1 MDKYDWQ
8 ATESGPKGYPM
19 QVISGTLF
27 YRGEDHGLYVPDRA
41 TIYHGWG
48 KGVSSHV
55 TGADL
60 KPLPDRLEIT
70 FFSYTENQ
78 FYKGKFDLPYEKILA
93 LFNSGYVL
101 SSEEKRLTYLQLVVG
116 VAPGGVVAVWAQ
128 GINKTTEVFFGQ
140 AEKAEVDWKRIID
153 NPKYPEDR
161 REEYAQKVI
170 KNSLTPE
177 AVESLSKNGIPFGR
191 WNTYRTRYPWQP
203 VFTGMQLKN
212 GRIAQIKYFNGED
225 DYLTLPLEPAIAASP
240 RPVPSEVHFS
250 WLRPNAKSMSF
261 ELYFNEA
268 EIFAAFKALGG
279 NKQPLQLEMLMVKT
293 EKSHDFTI
301 WLRNDKDKI
310 ELKLTNVKTY
320 G

>member
-1 MDKYDWQ
+1 MDKYGWQ
-8 ATESGPKGYPM
+8 ATESAPKGYPM
-19 QVISGTLF
+19 EVVSGTLF
-27 YRGEDHGLYVPDRA
+27 YRGQDHGLYVPDRA

-55 TGADL
+55 TGADF

-70 FFSYTENQ
+70 FFSYTENL

-93 LFNSGYVL
+93 LFKSGYVL
-101 SSEEKRLTYLQLVVG
+101 STDEKHLTYLQLVVG
-116 VAPGGVVAVWAQ
+116 VAPGGIVAVWAQ

-140 AEKAEVDWKRIID
+140 AEKVAGDWARIVGDADIS
-153 NPKYPEDR
+153 
-161 REEYAQKVI
+161 REAFVQSVI
-170 KNSLTPE
+170 ADSLKPE
-177 AVESLSKNGIPFGR
+177 AIESLRKNGIPFGR
-191 WNTYRTRYPWQP
+191 WNTYRTLYPWQP
-203 VFTGMQLKN
+203 VFTGMLLED
-212 GRIAQIKYFNGED
+212 GRIDQIKYFNGED
-225 DYLTLPLEPAIAASP
+225 DYLNLPLEPAIAASP
-240 RPVPSEVHFS
+240 RAVPSELHFS
-250 WLRPNAKSMSF
+250 WLRPNAKSMLF

-279 NKQPLQLEMLMVKT
+279 NKQVLQLEMLMVKT

-310 ELKLTNVKTY
+310 ELKLTNVKTH